1 MITIHEFSSFFGN
14 RRISTVLPE
23 TLFLRRVFV
32 LHRSRSHLIHIGRIQ
47 GKDVNLAAV
56 LLAHGWTTNRAAESP
71 PPGDRIGRSLSKEDY
86 PEAVE
91 NAGFSLC
98 FVVWFSHAKQR
109 NARLK
114 PMIQEEI
121 E

>member
-1 MITIHEFSSFFGN
+1 M
-14 RRISTVLPE
+14 
-23 TLFLRRVFV
+23 FV